1 MAVYGGWTGKV
12 LRVDLSNAAIGVE
25 VDTTKQLTAFD
36 APVNGISKVDTIAK
50 YKDYLGGLGL
60 GLKVLWDETTATTK
74 AFDVGNK
81 LVFGVGPL
89 TGSGTPLSGRVTIT
103 SLWPAHLNDSLA
115 ASGHMGGHW
124 GPELKYA
131 GWDAVIVQGK
141 ASKPVW
147 IQIVNDKVTVM
158 DAGNMWGNGIY
169 RATSDIMDIMGPS
182 AHVAAIGQAGEN
194 LSRLACCM
202 TGRSHSA
209 GGVGGVMGSKNLKA
223 IGVLGTGAVKIATD
237 KVTWKA
243 LVKYQHTN
251 LGANSG
257 GVIPNTFQS
266 WQPDGLFGG
275 TRWTAAKGRYWGA
288 ATPPVDTGDCT
299 STDMNSIG
307 LRTHKGFADHGG
319 AGIGDKHTVKIGGCH
334 GCPIRCHIYTDCPQ
348 LEQYGVS
355 RYQVNTCSGNSILSS
370 HLTKAPTPSIYG
382 SQLSVAIGDDYGCWR
397 DYGLAAGVFNF
408 MYKTKAFPDA
418 AHPTWTPATV
428 KDANGNDI
436 PNPVI
441 GMSLWDKYLS
451 AAERTRLTT
460 NIAATIPAPWKL
472 LNPDHIAKYPY
483 DPAKTAAQN
492 QPPAQTKDSD
502 LRFIPWLGAEWAGNK
517 MVDGTIATWEKIQA
531 GGTQSATLGALISMG
546 AGRLATLVPELEYEL
561 LNNKNNTNALT
572 TSFIKHHSTEQAG
585 AGYVA
590 ALINMMF
597 NRDPQ
602 CHTHSNYL
610 GNGLGPDRQN
620 AIFAKLFAADG
631 LDGPAIDPDSFL
643 AADTGPMNKSKAVF
657 AKLSL
662 VYLELHNSST
672 ICNYTLPGWASPL
685 NAARDKNPN
694 GDYVGDSDLDVRYH
708 NAVTGE
714 NLTRQ
719 QYEDIGIRI
728 LSLTRA
734 LNARAMNTKEQRI
747 LHDKKAIPSWYFAT
761 NGVWK
766 SGICQIDPA
775 QMEIAIDMLYAE
787 FGWDKATGMPTRAT
801 FERLGMKAIADD
813 LAAKGLLP

>member
-1 MAVYGGWTGKV
+1 MATYGGWTGKV
-12 LRVDLSNAAIGVE
+12 LRVDLSSVEIGTQIE
-25 VDTTKQLTAFD
+25 TSKILTAFD
-36 APVNGISKVDTIAK
+36 TPYKGISIVDTITK
-50 YKDYLGGLGL
+50 YKDYIGGLGL
-60 GLKVLWDETTATTK
+60 GLKVLWDETTATTR
-74 AFDVGNK
+74 AFDAENR
-81 LVFGVGPL
+81 LVFAVGPL

-103 SLWPAHLNDSLA
+103 SLWPTNVDDNLA

-131 GWDAVIVQGK
+131 GWDAIIVQGK

-147 IQIVNDKVTVM
+147 IQIIDDRVTVM
-158 DAGNMWGNGIY
+158 DAGNMWGTGIY
-169 RATSDIMDIMGPS
+169 RATSDIMDIMGAS
-182 AHVAAIGQAGEN
+182 AHVVATGQCGEN
-194 LSRLACCM
+194 MSRLANVM

-223 IGVLGTGAVKIATD
+223 IGVLGNGAVKIAAD

-257 GVIPNTFQS
+257 GVIPNIFQS

-275 TRWTAAKGRYWGA
+275 TRWTAAKGRYWGS

-355 RYQVNTCSGNSILSS
+355 RYQVNTCTGNSALSGF
-370 HLTKAPTPSIYG
+370 LTKAPSPSIFG
-382 SQLSVAIGDDYGCWR
+382 SQLSVAIADDYGFWN
-397 DYGLAAGVFNF
+397 DYGLAPGVFKF
-408 MYKTKAFPDA
+408 MYNFRAYFDA

-428 KDANGNDI
+428 NGVANPDI
-436 PNPVI
+436 
-441 GMSLWDKYLS
+441 GKTLWDKYL
-451 AAERTRLTT
+451 ATAEVTRLNTAVNGT
-460 NIAATIPAPWKL
+460 TIPSPWKL
-472 LNPDHIAKYPY
+472 LNPGHVALDTTGPY
-483 DPAKTAAQN
+483 SSV
-492 QPPAQTKDSD
+492 QPSKQTLDSD
-502 LRFIPWLGAEWAGNK
+502 LRFITWLGPEIAANK
-517 MVDGTIATWEKIQA
+517 MVDGTTATWEKIKA
-531 GGTQSATLGALISMG
+531 GGTKSATLGALIGLG
-546 AGRLATLVPELEYEL
+546 AGRLATLVPELDYEL
-561 LNNKNNTNALT
+561 KNNKNGTNALK

-602 CHTHSNYL
+602 CHSHSNFL
-610 GNGLGPDRQN
+610 GNGLHITNKATGKIYN
-620 AIFAKLFAADG
+620 NEIFAKLFAADG
-631 LDGPAIDPDSFL
+631 LVGDALDPASFL
-643 AADTGPMNKSKAVF
+643 AADTGLMNKSKAVF

-662 VYLELHNSST
+662 IYLELHNSLT

-685 NAARDKNPN
+685 NLARDKNPN
-694 GDYVGDSDLDVRYH
+694 GNYVGDADMDTRYY

-714 NLTRQ
+714 KLTRAQ
-719 QYEDIGIRI
+719 FEDIGIRI

-734 LNARAMNTKEQRI
+734 LNARAMNTKDQRNQ
-747 LHDKKAIPSWYFAT
+747 HDTIPTWYFADST
-761 NGVWK
+761 GAWK
-766 SGICQIDPA
+766 SGICQINSA
-775 QMEIAIDMLYAE
+775 QMEIAKTMLYTE
-787 FGWDKATGMPTRAT
+787 FGWDTTTGMPTRAT
-801 FERLGMKAIADD
+801 FERLGMKAVADG
-813 LAAKGLLP
+813 LGANLLP

>member
-1 MAVYGGWTGKV
+1 MAQGGWTGKV
-12 LRVDLSNAAIGVE
+12 LRVDLSNVQIGLE

-36 APVNGISKVDTIAK
+36 VPYKGISKVDTMK
-50 YKDYLGGLGL
+50 YKDYIGGLGL
-60 GLKVLWDETTATTK
+60 GLKVLWDETTATTR
-74 AFDVGNK
+74 AFDPENR
-81 LVFGVGPL
+81 LIFGVGPL
-89 TGSGTPLSGRVTIT
+89 TGTGTPLSARVTIIA
-103 SLWPAHLNDSLA
+103 LWPPHLNDNLA

-131 GWDAVIVQGK
+131 GWDSVIVQGK

-147 IQIVNDKVTVM
+147 IQIIDDKVTVM
-158 DAGNMWGNGIY
+158 DAGNMWGNGIF

-194 LSRLACCM
+194 LSPLACVM

-223 IGVLGTGAVKIATD
+223 IGVLGNGPVKIATD
-237 KVTWKA
+237 KVSWKK

-257 GVIPNTFQS
+257 GVIPATFQS

-288 ATPPVDTGDCT
+288 ANPPVDTGDCT

-319 AGIGDKHTVKIGGCH
+319 YGIGDKHTVKIGGCH

-355 RYQVNTCSGNSILSS
+355 RYQVNTCSGNSTLSS
-370 HLTKAPTPSIYG
+370 HLTKAPTPSIFG
-382 SQLSVAIGDDYGCWR
+382 SQLSVAIGDDYGNWR
-397 DYGLAAGVFNF
+397 DYGLAAGTFLF
-408 MYKTKAFPDA
+408 MYRTKAYPDA
-418 AHPTWTPATV
+418 AHPEWTPATIKNAAGV
-428 KDANGNDI
+428 DI

-451 AAERTRLTT
+451 AAERTRLNTA
-460 NIAATIPAPWKL
+460 IAGTIPAPWKL
-472 LNPDHIAKYPY
+472 LNPDHITNYPY

-502 LRFIPWLGAEWAGNK
+502 LRFIPWLGADWAANK
-517 MVDGTIATWEKIQA
+517 MVDGTIATWEKIKA
-531 GGTQSATLGALISMG
+531 GGTQSATLGALIGMG

-561 LNNKNNTNALT
+561 KNNKNNTNALT
-572 TSFIKHHSTEQAG
+572 TSFIKHHSTEQEG

-590 ALINMMF
+590 ALINMLF

-602 CHTHSNYL
+602 CHTHSNFL
-610 GNGLGPDRQN
+610 GNGLSVEKQN
-620 AIFAKLFAADG
+620 EIFAKLFADDG
-631 LDGPAIDPDSFL
+631 LNGPTVDKSFL
-643 AADTGPMNKSKAVF
+643 AADTPPMNKSKAVF
-657 AKLSL
+657 AKLSII
-662 VYLELHNSST
+662 YMELHNSLT

-685 NAARDKNPN
+685 NLARDKNPN
-694 GDYVGDSDLDVRYH
+694 GDYVGDADLDTKYY

-714 NLTRQ
+714 NLTRKQ
-719 QYEDIGIRI
+719 FEDIGIRI
-728 LSLTRA
+728 MCLTRA
-734 LNARAMNTKEQRI
+734 LNARAMNTKQQRT
-747 LHDKKAIPSWYFAT
+747 LHDKAAVPSWYFAT
-761 NGVWK
+761 GGVWK

>member
-1 MAVYGGWTGKV
+1 MAKGGWTGKV
-12 LRVDLSNAAIGVE
+12 LRVDLSNVQIGLE

-36 APVNGISKVDTIAK
+36 TPYKGLSKVDTIAK

-74 AFDVGNK
+74 AFDPENR
-81 LVFGVGPL
+81 LIYGVGPL

-103 SLWPAHLNDSLA
+103 TLWPTNLNDSLA

-131 GWDAVIVQGK
+131 GWDAIIIQGK
-141 ASKPVW
+141 ASQPVW
-147 IQIVNDKVTVM
+147 IQIIDDKVTVM
-158 DAGNMWGNGIY
+158 AAGNMWGNGIY
-169 RATSDIMDIMGPS
+169 RATSDIMDIMGPG
-182 AHVAAIGQAGEN
+182 AHVAAIGQAGETMG
-194 LSRLACCM
+194 RLACVM
-202 TGRSHSA
+202 NGRSHSA
-209 GGVGGVMGSKNLKA
+209 GGAGGVMGSKNLKA
-223 IGVLGTGAVKIATD
+223 IGVLGTGPVKIATD
-237 KVTWKA
+237 KVSWKA

-257 GVIPNTFQS
+257 GVIPNIFQS
-266 WQPDGLFGG
+266 WQPDGLYGG

-288 ATPPVDTGDCT
+288 ASPPVDTGDCT

-355 RYQVNTCSGNSILSS
+355 RYQVNTCTGNSVLSGC
-370 HLTKAPTPSIYG
+370 LTKAPAPSIFG
-382 SQLSVAIGDDYGCWR
+382 SQLSVAIADDYGVWS
-397 DYGLAAGVFNF
+397 DYGLMGGVFKF
-408 MYKTKAFPDA
+408 MYNTKAFPDA
-418 AHPTWTPATV
+418 AHPTWTPATIRTPRAV
-428 KDANGNDI
+428 TDI

-441 GMSLWDKYLS
+441 GMSLWDKYLAPS
-451 AAERTRLTT
+451 ERTRLESK
-460 NIAATIPAPWKL
+460 WKL
-472 LNPDHIAKYPY
+472 LNPQHVQIN
-483 DPAKTAAQN
+483 TN
-492 QPPAQTKDSD
+492 PPVAQTGSSS
-502 LRFIPWLGAEWAGNK
+502 LEFILFIGPEIAANK
-517 MVDGTIATWEKIQA
+517 MVDGSLATWEKIQA
-531 GGTQSATLGALISMG
+531 GGTQSATLGALIAMG

-561 LNNKNNTNALT
+561 INNKNSTNALT
-572 TSFIKHHSTEQAG
+572 TSFIKHHSTEQTG

-602 CHTHSNYL
+602 CHTHSNFL
-610 GNGLGPDRQN
+610 GNGLSYLKKDE
-620 AIFAKLFAADG
+620 IFKKLFAADG
-631 LDGPAIDPDSFL
+631 LDAGLVQDKSML
-643 AADTGPMNKSKAVF
+643 AADTEPMSKTKAVF

-662 VYLELHNSST
+662 IYLELHNSST

-685 NAARDKNPN
+685 NLARDKNPN
-694 GDYVGDSDLDVRYH
+694 GDYVGDADLDVKYH

-734 LNARAMNTKEQRI
+734 LNARAMNTKEQRT
-747 LHDKKAIPSWYFAT
+747 LHDAIPKWYFADAS
-761 NGVWK
+761 GKWK

-775 QMEIAIDMLYAE
+775 QMEIAKDMLYAE

-801 FERLGMKAIADD
+801 FERLGMKAIADA
-813 LAAKGLLP
+813 LGANLLP

>member
-1 MAVYGGWTGKV
+1 MATYGGWTGKV
-12 LRVDLSNAAIGVE
+12 LRVDLSSVSIGTE

-36 APVNGISKVDTIAK
+36 TPYLGISKVDTVAK

-74 AFDVGNK
+74 AFDPDNR
-81 LVFGVGPL
+81 LIFGVGPL

-103 SLWPAHLNDSLA
+103 SLWPVNLNDSLA

-131 GWDAVIVQGK
+131 GWDAIIIQGK
-141 ASKPVW
+141 ASQPAW
-147 IQIVNDKVTVM
+147 IQIINDKVTVM
-158 DAGNMWGNGIY
+158 AAGNMWGAGIY
-169 RATSDIMDIMGPS
+169 RANSDIMDIMGPS

-194 LSRLACCM
+194 MGRLANVM

-209 GGVGGVMGSKNLKA
+209 GGVGGVLGSKNLKA
-223 IGVLGTGAVKIATD
+223 IGVLGTGPVKIATD
-237 KVTWKA
+237 KATWKA

-266 WQPDGLFGG
+266 WQPDGLYGG
-275 TRWTAAKGRYWGA
+275 TRWTAAKGRFWGA

-348 LEQYGVS
+348 LEDYGVS
-355 RYQVNTCSGNSILSS
+355 RYQVNTCTGNSVLSGL
-370 HLTKAPTPSIYG
+370 LTRAPSPSIFG
-382 SQLSVAIGDDYGCWR
+382 SQLSVAIADDYGVWS
-397 DYGLAAGVFNF
+397 DYGLMGGVFKF
-408 MYKTKAFPDA
+408 MYNFRAYTDP

-428 KDANGNDI
+428 VVNGATV
-436 PNPVI
+436 PNPDL
-441 GMSLWDKYLS
+441 GLTLWDKYLS
-451 AAERTRLTT
+451 TSERTRL
-460 NIAATIPAPWKL
+460 NATAVNGTGLSPWKL
-472 LNPDHIAKYPY
+472 LNPVHVAVDTTGPFSSV
-483 DPAKTAAQN
+483 
-492 QPPAQTKDSD
+492 QPTKQTTTQLSD
-502 LRFIPWLGAEWAGNK
+502 LRFLQWIGPEIAANK
-517 MVDGTIATWEKIQA
+517 MVDGSLATWDKIKA
-531 GGTQSATLGALISMG
+531 GGTKSATLGALIALG

-561 LNNKNNTNALT
+561 INNKNGTNALT
-572 TSFIKHHSTEQAG
+572 TSFIKHHSTEQTG

-602 CHTHSNYL
+602 CHTHSNFL
-610 GNGLGPDRQN
+610 GNGLSYLKNDE
-620 AIFAKLFAADG
+620 IFKKLFAADSLDAG
-631 LDGPAIDPDSFL
+631 LVQDKSML
-643 AADTGPMNKSKAVF
+643 AADTEPMSKTKAVF

-662 VYLELHNSST
+662 IYLELHNSST

-685 NAARDKNPN
+685 NLARDKNPN
-694 GDYVGDSDLDVRYH
+694 GDYVGDADLDVRYH

-714 NLTRQ
+714 NLTRK

-734 LNARAMNTKEQRI
+734 LNARAMNTKDQRN
-747 LHDKKAIPSWYFAT
+747 LHDAIPSWYFAT
-761 NGVWK
+761 AGVWK
-766 SGICQIDPA
+766 TGICQIDAA
-775 QMEIAIDMLYAE
+775 QMEIAKTMLYTE
-787 FGWDKATGMPTRAT
+787 FGWDTTTGMPTRAR
-801 FERLGMKAIADD
+801 FESLGMKAIADA
-813 LAAKGLLP
+813 LGAANLLP